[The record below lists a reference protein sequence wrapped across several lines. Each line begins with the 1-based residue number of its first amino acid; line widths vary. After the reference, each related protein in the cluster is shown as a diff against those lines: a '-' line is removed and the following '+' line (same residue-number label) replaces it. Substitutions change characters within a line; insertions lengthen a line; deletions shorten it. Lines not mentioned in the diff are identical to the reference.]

1 MYFSDSRLEICDKVV
16 ADFYPRLGWRPKDWN
31 QSLLRRAPFL
41 WANVSRIANRPHL
54 SPALFSLAQIFLL
67 VFLQLLLIELLK
79 YESLVSSCNWSHFLL
94 HHPHVLPAL
103 MIIWKCSESSSF
115 RYLLSFLYISR
126 KVIINDILVFYCFWG
141 LRKIFEINLRRKEDA
156 EKAVQSQTFLN

>member
-1 MYFSDSRLEICDKVV
+1 MIKLLQISIQ
-16 ADFYPRLGWRPKDWN
+16 GWWRPKDWN

-94 HHPHVLPAL
+94 HHPHALPAL
-103 MIIWKCSESSSF
+103 MIIWKCSESSSLDIF
-115 RYLLSFLYISR
+115 CFPIYKQEGHNKWYFSF
-126 KVIINDILVFYCFWG
+126 FYCFWG